1 MKSESFNSLDICLQ
15 ADSGIRSYKMI
26 IRIRSALIAV
36 LWFSMLIF
44 IAMIYIPA
52 LMIFGLEK
60 TVWLRKIFGYWLI
73 RAAFCRLKVT
83 GMVPKIKQA
92 RIYVLNHQ
100 SMFDALMI
108 SAAIPENF
116 SVIAKKSL
124 KSIPVFGSIIKRMGF
139 IFIDRR
145 NHYESMG
152 SVKVC
157 AQKIRAGTS
166 VLIFAEGTR
175 TKTGEIGEFKRGAF
189 ILAQETKAPIVP
201 VRISGA
207 YEANSSGWQFCPGLL
222 TITFGNAITEKEY
235 RSMTVGELSDLCRT
249 RIMSL

>member
-1 MKSESFNSLDICLQ
+1 MVN
-15 ADSGIRSYKMI
+15 
-26 IRIRSALIAV
+26 RIRSAIITILWFSTLTLIAV
-36 LWFSMLIF
+36 V
-44 IAMIYIPA
+44 YVPA
-52 LMIFGLEK
+52 LMLFGLDK
-60 TVWLRKIFGYWLI
+60 TVWMRKIFGYWLI
-73 RAAFCRLKVT
+73 RVAFCRLKVC
-83 GMVPKIKQA
+83 GMVPKTKEA
-92 RIYVLNHQ
+92 RIYVANHQ

-124 KSIPVFGSIIKRMGF
+124 KNIPVFGSIVKRMGF
-139 IFIDRR
+139 IFIDRK
-145 NHYESMG
+145 NHQESMG

-189 ILAQETKAPIVP
+189 ILAQETKAPIIP

-207 YEANSSGWQFCPGLL
+207 YEANPIGWQFFPGLL

-235 RSMTVGELSDLCRT
+235 RNMTVGELSDLCRQ
-249 RIMSL
+249 RILSL